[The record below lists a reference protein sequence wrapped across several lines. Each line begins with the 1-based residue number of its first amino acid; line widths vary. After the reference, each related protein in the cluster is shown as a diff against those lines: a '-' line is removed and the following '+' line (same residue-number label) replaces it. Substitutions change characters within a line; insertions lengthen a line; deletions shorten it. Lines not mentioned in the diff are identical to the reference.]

1 MSELQKSAGQ
11 SGYAASNDWTNLD
24 EVAST
29 RPVDDV
35 EERAAGH
42 QTLED
47 VRAQEQQAS
56 GDLVSEQPRTH
67 GPHGIL
73 GGDSEPLASTRGQVS
88 RAMSQVYVLSNL
100 IFFSILG
107 TLARLGITAI
117 NTYPGAPVMFGTLWA
132 NFAGCLVMGFLLE
145 DRMLFQHDLG
155 VQRTCANS
163 ANGDNEGSGTEM
175 AAKASAKK
183 AHGAIKKTIPLYVGL
198 ATGFC
203 GSLTTFSS
211 FIKDSFLAMS
221 NDMVTP
227 GAPGPLKPRN
237 GGYSF
242 EALLAVVFVTASLSL
257 SGIFVGAHIAIAGEH
272 ITPSVSGPRTR
283 RVLDILVVVLGWGS
297 WIGAVILAIVPP
309 HDFWRGRAIFSLV
322 FAPLGCLLRFY
333 LSLWLNGKVASF
345 PVGTFVAN
353 MIGTAVLGMAWDIAH
368 AQIGGL
374 VGCQVLQGVED
385 GFCGCLTTISTWA
398 AELSSLKR
406 RHAYAYG
413 VASVVTALVLMIAIM
428 GGKRWSEGFDALLC
442 TT

>member
-1 MSELQKSAGQ
+1 MSEPRQSARQ
-11 SGYAASNDWTNLD
+11 SGYEAPTDWTNLD
-24 EVAST
+24 EIAVT
-29 RPVDDV
+29 RPVNDV
-35 EERAAGH
+35 EERH
-42 QTLED
+42 QTLEQ
-47 VRAQEQQAS
+47 VRSHEQQGS
-56 GDLVSEQPRTH
+56 GGFVSEQTLPH
-67 GPHGIL
+67 GPPGIL
-73 GGDSEPLASTRGQVS
+73 GGDSEPLASDRGRVS
-88 RAMSQVYVLSNL
+88 RVISQVYVSSNL

-107 TLARLGITAI
+107 TLARLGIAAI

-155 VQRTCANS
+155 VQRRSANT
-163 ANGDNEGSGTEM
+163 ANGDNEGSDSGVV
-175 AAKASAKK
+175 AKASAKK
-183 AHGAIKKTIPLYVGL
+183 AHGAIKKTIPLYIGL

-211 FIKDSFLAMS
+211 FIKDSFLALS

-227 GAPGPLKPRN
+227 GVSGLPMPRN

-242 EALLAVVFVTASLSL
+242 EALLAVIFVTASLSL
-257 SGIFVGAHIAIAGEH
+257 SGIFVGAHIAIAGER

-283 RVLDILVVVLGWGS
+283 RVLDVLVAVLGWGS
-297 WIGAVILAIVPP
+297 WLGAVILAIVPP

-322 FAPLGCLLRFY
+322 FAPLGCLLRFH

-353 MIGTAVLGMAWDIAH
+353 MVGTVVLGMAWDIAH
-368 AQIGGL
+368 AQIGG
-374 VGCQVLQGVED
+374 VIGCQLLQGVED

-406 RHAYAYG
+406 RHAYVYG
-413 VASVVTALVLMIAIM
+413 LASVVVALVLMIAIM
-428 GGKRWSEGFDALLC
+428 GGKRWSGGFDALLC
-442 TT
+442 AT